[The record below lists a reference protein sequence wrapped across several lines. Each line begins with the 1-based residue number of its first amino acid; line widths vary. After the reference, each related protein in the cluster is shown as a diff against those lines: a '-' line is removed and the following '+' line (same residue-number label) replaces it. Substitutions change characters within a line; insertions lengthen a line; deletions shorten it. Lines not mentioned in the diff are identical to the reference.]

1 LESPAGASEVV
12 SVNML
17 IATDGSEEIYSASR
31 LVAAI
36 IRPESISRIIILSVT
51 WPPNDAPMWNEA
63 TMRLVLVDDIH
74 HAIALVATEAMDRIK
89 DQLSVLGAPVDLVIK
104 AGDPAQKVLEVA
116 GQRDVELIVMGRR
129 PSTPTQK
136 SVSTKV
142 LAGARCPVLV
152 GSTSAIA
159 RDARMRM

>member
-1 LESPAGASEVV
+1 
-12 SVNML
+12 VNIL

-36 IRPESISRIIILSVT
+36 IRPEGVSRFIILSVT

-63 TMRLVLVDDIH
+63 TMRWVIVDDIH

-89 DQLSVLGAPVDLVIK
+89 DELRPLGVPMDSVIT
-104 AGDPAQKVLEVA
+104 AGDAAQKILEVA
-116 GQRDVELIVMGRR
+116 DQHDVELIVIGRR
-129 PSTPTQK
+129 PRTPTEK

-142 LAGARCPVLV
+142 LAAAPCPVLV
-152 GSTSAIA
+152 GSTSAIG
-159 RDARMRM
+159 RDARSSL

>member
-1 LESPAGASEVV
+1 
-12 SVNML
+12 VNIL

-36 IRPESISRIIILSVT
+36 IRPESVSRFIVLSVT

-63 TMRLVLVDDIH
+63 TMRRVIVDDIH
-74 HAIALVATEAMDRIK
+74 LAITLVATEAMDRIK
-89 DQLSVLGAPVDLVIK
+89 GELSPLGVPVDSVIK

-116 GQRDVELIVMGRR
+116 DQYDVELIVMGRR
-129 PSTPTQK
+129 PRIPTEK

-142 LAGARCPVLV
+142 LAAALCPVLV
-152 GSTSAIA
+152 GSTSAIG
-159 RDARMRM
+159 RDARASR